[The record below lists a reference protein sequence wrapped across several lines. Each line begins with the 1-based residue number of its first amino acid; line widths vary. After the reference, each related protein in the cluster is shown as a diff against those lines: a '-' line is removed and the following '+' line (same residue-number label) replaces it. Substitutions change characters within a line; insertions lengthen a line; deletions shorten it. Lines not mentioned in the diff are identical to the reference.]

1 MNPPKPGSPNPMGFQ
16 RITLWGNSGS
26 GKSTLAE
33 LAGARLGLPVF
44 HLDLIAWERDWRYRD
59 EPGFL
64 ALQRPWLDRPSWII
78 EGVGGWA
85 GLIER
90 FSRADLIVHV
100 DTPPALC
107 EERARLRMAEDQRT
121 KNRFMSEGCRYG
133 DVAQRQLEV
142 IRYFESK
149 LRGEIET
156 ALRTRFASTTQLRLD
171 GVKSTDAL
179 CQELAGRARLP

>member
-1 MNPPKPGSPNPMGFQ
+1 MSWREPRVSHPMPSQ

-33 LAGARLGLPVF
+33 LAGAKLGLPVL

-78 EGVGGWA
+78 EGVGGWT

-90 FSRADLIVHV
+90 FRRADLIVHV

-107 EERARLRMAEDQRT
+107 EERAKLRMAEDQRT
-121 KNRFMSEGCRYG
+121 KNRFMSEGCNYG
-133 DVAQRQLEV
+133 DVAQRQVEV
-142 IRYFESK
+142 IRYFENK
-149 LRGEIET
+149 LRGEIEA
-156 ALRTRFASTTQLRLD
+156 ALRTEFAATNQIRLD

-179 CQELAGRARLP
+179 CQELAGRALLP